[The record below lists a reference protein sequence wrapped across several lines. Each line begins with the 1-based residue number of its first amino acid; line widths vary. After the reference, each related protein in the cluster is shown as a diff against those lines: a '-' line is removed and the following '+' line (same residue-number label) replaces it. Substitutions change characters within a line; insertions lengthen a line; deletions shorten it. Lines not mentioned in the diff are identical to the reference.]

1 MPLAFRNRSFSM
13 ATYEPNDTIKHR
25 RGLKIAG
32 KIGLGF
38 ASALAILA
46 VVSGIS
52 LVSFSRTE
60 STFALVSQQ
69 NAQVTIANDI
79 NENFLEYRRHA
90 REFVYAS
97 MEGSEKGIKS
107 RADALRTGIEAAY
120 RKIDDPERRHFL
132 ERLKT
137 AFTAY
142 DEQLS
147 KTIALKNEQIRQRT
161 TVLEPIGL
169 ELRKGLEA
177 VIAGKGAEDAHL
189 REGVGDVLRLVLTG
203 RILAV
208 QALSHLTADS
218 VAKTMTSLDAARE
231 AFDRVAGETSGDTR
245 RAIERLRSQLA
256 DYRTSFKR
264 IQDIDG
270 EIDTMATS
278 MRERVTAVGEA
289 VDGFKT
295 DAVKDQKAV
304 QDETVSLFSNVS
316 RLLWALAI
324 GGMTIG
330 VVLAIVIGR
339 GLSRPII
346 AVTEAMRRLSGGDLQ
361 VAIPG
366 LGRSD
371 EVGVMAETLGRFK
384 EELTEADRMR
394 GERERAE
401 RDAAANRKAE
411 MNRMADAFEAA
422 VGGVVESVVSAASQL
437 QGAAQSMTAA
447 AEEVSAQSVAVASAS
462 EEASTN
468 VETVAS
474 AAEELSSSIGEIRRQ
489 ADESTK
495 VAGKAARDAEA
506 TAQRVRELSE
516 SANRIGQVVD
526 LIDNIASQT
535 NLLALNATIEAA
547 RAGEAGKGF
556 AVVAAEVKQ
565 LADQTSKA
573 TSQISSQ
580 IGEIQGSTQSSATA
594 IVGIT
599 DVIEHLNQIAGS
611 IASAVAQQ
619 GAATAEIARN
629 VAQASAGTH
638 EVSHNIGG
646 ITHAARDSSAAAEQV
661 LSSAHELAK
670 QSDRLKSEMNNF
682 LATVRAA

>member
-1 MPLAFRNRSFSM
+1 MVQYQNSG
-13 ATYEPNDTIKHR
+13 TITPR

-52 LVSFSRTE
+52 LASFSRTE

-69 NAQVTIANDI
+69 NAQVAIANDI

-107 RADALRTGIEAAY
+107 RADALRTGIDAAH
-120 RKIDDPERRHFL
+120 RKVDDPERRQFL

-142 DEQLS
+142 DDQLS

-189 REGVGDVLRLVLTG
+189 REGVGEVLRQVLTG

-231 AFDRVAGETSGDTR
+231 TFDRVVGEATGDAR
-245 RAIERLRSQLA
+245 RALDKLRSQLA

-264 IQDIDG
+264 IQDLDG
-270 EIDTMATS
+270 EVDALATS

-289 VDGFKT
+289 VDGFKA
-295 DAVKDQKAV
+295 DAIKDQQAI
-304 QDETVSLFSNVS
+304 QSETVSLFSTVS

-324 GGMTIG
+324 GGMAIG

-346 AVTEAMRRLSGGDLQ
+346 AVTEAMRRLSSGDLQ

-462 EEASTN
+462 EEASAN

-599 DVIEHLNQIAGS
+599 DVIEHLNQIAAS
-611 IASAVAQQ
+611 IAGAVAQQ

-661 LSSAHELAK
+661 LSSALELAR
-670 QSDRLKSEMNNF
+670 QSDRLKSEMNHF
-682 LATVRAA
+682 LTTVRAA